1 MKTHLRLAA
10 ATFSLCPLF
19 GLVPATAVAGP
30 ADYIYSPLVEEGER
44 EIDSKLGTASSRGGD
59 PRESQATLGY
69 GIGVNRWWFT
79 EVYVVAKNQSPAGT
93 FYDAVEWEN
102 KFQLTERGKL
112 RFEAGFLIE
121 IEKPKGPRSGWEV
134 KWGPLLQTDLTAK
147 IQLNANLLVKS
158 HFDSS
163 ETGINEFLYQLQAKY
178 RWKRELE
185 FGVQALGDSG
195 GTWGNW
201 GPGRDQS
208 HRVGPAVFGKI
219 PLNGQSYFRYNAGWL
234 FGVSPGAPA
243 NTLRAQLE
251 YAFF

>member
-1 MKTHLRLAA
+1 MNQRMRLTA
-10 ATFSLCPLF
+10 ATLSLCPLF
-19 GLVPATAVAGP
+19 GLAPTAAHAGP

-44 EIDSKLGTASSRGGD
+44 EIDMKLGTARGRDGE
-59 PRESQATLGY
+59 PRESVTTLGY

-79 EVYVVAKNQSPAGT
+79 EVYVVAKNQSPDGT
-93 FYDAVEWEN
+93 YYDAVEWEN
-102 KFQLTERGKL
+102 KFQLTERGKYP
-112 RFEAGFLIE
+112 FEAGFLLE
-121 IEKPKGPRSGWEV
+121 IEKPKGPKSGWEV
-134 KWGPLLQTDLTAK
+134 KWGPLLQTDLTNK

-158 HFDSS
+158 HFDSD
-163 ETGINEFLYQLQAKY
+163 ETGQNEFLYQLQAKY

-201 GPGRDQS
+201 APGRDQS

-219 PLNGQSYFRYNAGWL
+219 PLSGQSYFRYNAGFL
-234 FGVSPGAPA
+234 FGVSPGAPEH
-243 NTLRAQLE
+243 TLRAQLE